1 MSAVIMQVVEFLA
14 PMLIFIGPAIINL
27 YPHKL
32 YQKIMK
38 FVMAVLLLALTGYEV
53 SKGETTKEID
63 LRMQLLW
70 KGIAV
75 FLAFRE
81 IFSK

>member
-1 MSAVIMQVVEFLA
+1 MSEAIMQVVEFLA
-14 PMLIFIGPAIINL
+14 PMLIFIGPAIINM
-27 YPHKL
+27 YPNKT
-32 YQKIMK
+32 YQKVMK
-38 FVMAVLLLALTGYEV
+38 FVMAVLLLLLTGYEV